1 MGVERMKMDHRVFE
15 GVTGRLF
22 AGGLLAFA
30 IIGLL
35 MMVDGLHDKAS
46 AARKQATNFGN
57 KPNIVLIQADDIVRS
72 DMKYMPRVR
81 ALLGQGGTTFT
92 NHNAPYPLCGPARAS
107 LFTGQLAHNNQ
118 VLANFRANDGGHYQ
132 LRDLPGKLSDRNTLA
147 PWLKRAGYRTGFVG
161 KYLNDYGTLD
171 RTEIPK
177 GWDDWKALIDQSTYD
192 YYNYAMNLNGKVK
205 FWGDRTYAEAQLRLG
220 TLAATNPPT
229 TFGEFLAMFKE
240 AFQPFDYFGWQ
251 RPKDYSMDVNG
262 TMARNF
268 VKSSAR
274 SRKPFFLYYAPP
286 GPHAEDTNHIQG
298 LRPGAPG
305 PDPRPPKRYEHT
317 FDHVK
322 LPRPPAFNEEDVS
335 DKASNVKNLA
345 KLSDAQIERVTE
357 SYRGRLGAIKS
368 IDDQVGKIA
377 RALRKRG
384 EMRNTV
390 IIFTS
395 DNGYLQG
402 EHRLAASKFMPFENA
417 LRIPLLIRGPGIKA
431 KRKINRPSLDVD
443 LTRTVLAAA
452 KAKPGRVMDGISLLA
467 AAKGK
472 KGLPKRD
479 IPMEA
484 ERPLFKFTTPLTA
497 FDVPFY
503 GVKTNRYK
511 YIHWSFG
518 EQELYDMKKDPHELE
533 NLASRPGMAGV
544 LAKLETKAKKLSKCK
559 GKSCR

>member
-1 MGVERMKMDHRVFE
+1 MYRSSFAGM
-15 GVTGRLF
+15 TGRLA
-22 AGGLLAFA
+22 AGGMLALAFF
-30 IIGLL
+30 GLL
-35 MMVDGLHDKAS
+35 MMFSGLHEKAWS
-46 AARKQATNFGN
+46 ARKQVSNFAN

-72 DMKYMPRVR
+72 DIRFMPQVR

-107 LFTGQLAHNNQ
+107 LLTGQLAHNNR
-118 VLANFRANDGGHYQ
+118 VLANFRANDGGYYR
-132 LRDLPGKLSDRNTLA
+132 LRDLPGKLSEKNTLA
-147 PWLKRAGYRTGFVG
+147 PWLQRAGYRTGFVG

-171 RTEIPK
+171 RTAIPK
-177 GWDDWKALIDQSTYD
+177 GWDSWQALIDQSTYD

-205 FWGDRTYAEAQLRLG
+205 FWGDRTYAEAQLKLG
-220 TLAATNPPT
+220 TLAVTNPPT
-229 TFGEFLAMFKE
+229 TFGEFLALFQE
-240 AFQPFDYFGWQ
+240 AFDPWDYFGWQ

-262 TMARNF
+262 SMARDF
-268 VKSSAR
+268 VRKSAP
-274 SRKPFFLYYAPP
+274 SRKPFFLYYSPP
-286 GPHAEDTNHIQG
+286 GPHAEDTNNIQG
-298 LRPGAPG
+298 LRPGAPQ
-305 PDPRPPKRYEHT
+305 PDPRPPKRYENT
-317 FDHVK
+317 FDDVP
-322 LPRPPAFNEEDVS
+322 LPKPPSFNEEDVS

-345 KLSDAQIERVTE
+345 PLNDTQIERVTA

-377 RALRKRG
+377 KALKQRR
-384 EMRNTV
+384 ELRNTV

-431 KRKINRPSLDVD
+431 RAKINRPSLDVD

-467 AAKGK
+467 AARGK
-472 KGLPKRD
+472 QGLPQRD

-484 ERPLFKFTTPLTA
+484 ERPLFRFTTPLTA

-511 YIHWSFG
+511 YIHWSFD
-518 EQELYDMKKDPHELE
+518 EKELYDMKKDPHELE
-533 NLASRPGMAGV
+533 NLANDPAMAGV
-544 LAKLETKAKKLSKCK
+544 MERLEARAAELSKCK
-559 GKSCR
+559 GKGCR